1 MPSARTTFGPES
13 SAGGIET
20 SLSEQDTQPIMTNS
34 IRAFNLGSPLMKNI
48 KNISIV
54 ALLLTATAV
63 LATDEDAVMDR
74 PSFSA
79 SQSMTISAVVE
90 AIDHETRVVT
100 VRKPDGE
107 AVTFTAS
114 DEARNLD
121 QVEVGDVL
129 IAEYV
134 ETVTDDV
141 IANDGM
147 EGKAAAVSAMAR
159 TKEGDMPGIA
169 AMEAIVVTATVEEI
183 NIEMNTFQLKGPDG
197 TVNEYVARNPENLKR
212 AIVGDLVVI
221 TVTEA
226 MAITVEEQAAD

>member
-1 MPSARTTFGPES
+1 
-13 SAGGIET
+13 
-20 SLSEQDTQPIMTNS
+20 
-34 IRAFNLGSPLMKNI
+34 MK
-48 KNISIV
+48 KLKYISIV
-54 ALLLTATAV
+54 ALSLTATVV
-63 LATDEDAVMDR
+63 LAVNEDAMMDR

-121 QVEVGDVL
+121 QVEVGDIL

-134 ETVTDDV
+134 ESVSIEV
-141 IANDGM
+141 MANEGM
-147 EGKAAAVSAMAR
+147 EADAAEVAAIAR
-159 TKEGDMPGIA
+159 TEKGDMPGLA
-169 AMEAIVVTATVEEI
+169 AMGATVVTATVEEI
-183 NIEMNTFQLKGPDG
+183 NLELNTFKLKGPDG
-197 TVNEYVARNPENLKR
+197 TINEYAARNPENLKR
-212 AIVGDLVVI
+212 AAVGDLVVI

-226 MAITVEEQAAD
+226 LAITVEEKPAE

>member
-1 MPSARTTFGPES
+1 
-13 SAGGIET
+13 
-20 SLSEQDTQPIMTNS
+20 
-34 IRAFNLGSPLMKNI
+34 MK
-48 KNISIV
+48 KFKYISIMALSLATTV
-54 ALLLTATAV
+54 ALAV
-63 LATDEDAVMDR
+63 DEDAMMDK

-134 ETVTDDV
+134 ESVSIDV
-141 IANDGM
+141 IANEGM
-147 EGKAAAVSAMAR
+147 EAGAAEVAAVAR
-159 TKEGDMPGIA
+159 TEKGEMPGLA
-169 AMEAIVVTATVEEI
+169 AMGSTVVTATVEEI
-183 NIEMNTFQLKGPDG
+183 NLELNTFKLKGPDG
-197 TVNEYVARNPENLKR
+197 TINEYAARNPENLKR
-212 AIVGDLVVI
+212 AAVGDLVVI

-226 MAITVEEQAAD
+226 LAITVEEQPAN